1 MINATKDKLRSYFQ
15 GDVQYIVPY
24 FQRPYV
30 WDEDN
35 WVSFWENIFQ
45 IYRDHQEGKDKDREH
60 FIGTLIV
67 KQKAAE
73 ELGQNEYD
81 LIDGQQRLTTV
92 SILLRCLYDSC
103 KGELPKLKE
112 QINRLLILETAK
124 GEKFIK
130 IRNCRIDLPYF
141 TAVIQDGKTADLQN
155 QEHRILRA
163 YNYFKEQVQSF
174 SDDEIDILIK
184 IILEKVPVISMLLSN
199 DDDEQVIFDTI
210 NSLGV
215 KLTTAELLKNHIF
228 KDKRLEQL
236 YTTLWEPVFEADE
249 KTVTFWDKDKTAGRT
264 IRNNIEVLLYCYL
277 MITTQNEIQLDS
289 LYKEYK
295 NWLKDKS
302 IEAKRSFLIDL
313 KQYAE
318 YFDDFPEGEQ
328 LNEIPYADDEK
339 RFFHIIENLSITTA
353 YPLILFIYREVTD
366 MNERKNILKLLESY
380 LVRRNICRL
389 TTKNY
394 NNIFISMIKKLMKQ
408 RDDGKGISVESIRDI
423 LSSFTEETNKFPNDT
438 ELKAAFKESALS
450 NQNAR
455 EILYLIALYQ
465 KASPLADVVKL
476 SLSSFSVEHM
486 MPVKWQENW
495 AIADVDDH
503 KKAVRDKVL
512 KTLGNLTLVT
522 KRLNS
527 KLSNDAWDAKKK
539 TLRQY
544 SSLNITTAYLDGD
557 SWDETRIDS
566 RADDLAEL
574 AVKMWGHL

>member
-1 MINATKDKLRSYFQ
+1 MINATKDKLRSYFG

-35 WVSFWENIFQ
+35 WVSFWENILQ
-45 IYRDHQEGKDKDREH
+45 IYKDYQEGKDREH
-60 FIGTLIV
+60 FIGTLIL
-67 KQKAAE
+67 KQRTAE
-73 ELGQNEYD
+73 ELGQNQYD

-92 SILLRCLYDSC
+92 SILLRCFYDSC
-103 KGELPKLKE
+103 KGSLPKLKE
-112 QINRLLILETAK
+112 QINRLLILENAK
-124 GEKFIK
+124 GEKSIK

-141 TAVIQDGKTADLQN
+141 TALIQDGKTETLPN
-155 QEHRILRA
+155 PEHRILRA

-174 SDDEIDILIK
+174 PDNEIDILIK
-184 IILEKVPVISMLLSN
+184 IILEKVPVISMLLSS

-228 KDKRLEQL
+228 KDEKLENL
-236 YTTLWEPVFEADE
+236 YTTLWEPVFEANE
-249 KTVTFWDKDKTAGRT
+249 LTVQFWDKDKTAGRI
-264 IRNNIEVLLYCYL
+264 IRKNIEVLLYCYL
-277 MITTQNEIQLDS
+277 MITTQREIQLDS

-295 NWLKDKS
+295 NWLKDITIDEK
-302 IEAKRSFLIDL
+302 KKFLIDL
-313 KQYAE
+313 RQYAE
-318 YFDDFPEGEQ
+318 YFDNFPEGEQ
-328 LNEIPYADDEK
+328 LNEMSYVEDEK

-366 MNERKNILKLLESY
+366 ITERTNILKLLENY

-394 NNIFISMIKKLMKQ
+394 NNIFISMIRNLIKR
-408 RDDGKGISVESIRDI
+408 RDEGEKISVNSIRDI
-423 LSSFTEETNKFPNDT
+423 LSSFTEETNKFPDDG

-465 KASPLADVVKL
+465 KASPLADIGKL
-476 SLSSFSVEHM
+476 SLASYSVEHM
-486 MPVKWQENW
+486 MPVKWQQNW
-495 AIADVDDH
+495 PIPDLDEQ
-503 KKAVRDKVL
+503 KKAVRDKAL

-527 KLSNDAWDAKKK
+527 KLSNDAWDEKQK
-539 TLRQY
+539 TLRKY
-544 SSLNITTAYLDGD
+544 SSLNITIDYLDGD
-557 SWDETRIDS
+557 GWEETRIAS
-566 RADDLAEL
+566 RAEDLAEL
-574 AVKMWGHL
+574 AIKMWGRL

>member
-1 MINATKDKLRSYFQ
+1 MINATKDKLRSYFG

-35 WVSFWENIFQ
+35 WVSFWENILQ
-45 IYRDHQEGKDKDREH
+45 VYKDYQEGKDREH
-60 FIGTLIV
+60 FIGTLIL

-73 ELGQNEYD
+73 ELGQNQYD

-92 SILLRCLYDSC
+92 SILLRCFYDSC
-103 KGELPKLKE
+103 KGSLPKLKE
-112 QINRLLILETAK
+112 QINRLLILENAK
-124 GEKFIK
+124 GERSIK
-130 IRNCRIDLPYF
+130 IKNCRIDLPYF
-141 TAVIQDGKTADLQN
+141 TAIIQDGKTETLLN
-155 QEHRILRA
+155 PEHRILRA
-163 YNYFKEQVQSF
+163 YNYFKAQVQSF
-174 SDDEIDILIK
+174 SDNEIDMLVK
-184 IILEKVPVISMLLSN
+184 IILEKVPVISMLLSS

-228 KDKRLEQL
+228 KDEKLESL
-236 YTTLWEPVFEADE
+236 YTALWEPVFEANE
-249 KTVTFWDKDKTAGRT
+249 VIVQFWDKDKTAGRI
-264 IRNNIEVLLYCYL
+264 IRKNIEVLLYCYL
-277 MITTQNEIQLDS
+277 IITTQREIQLDS

-295 NWLKDKS
+295 SWLKDQS
-302 IEAKRSFLIDL
+302 IDEKKRFLTDL

-328 LNEIPYADDEK
+328 LNEISYAEDEK

-353 YPLILFIYREVTD
+353 YPLMLFIYREVTD
-366 MNERKNILKLLESY
+366 ITERIKILKLLESY

-408 RDDGKGISVESIRDI
+408 KDEGEKITVDSIRGI
-423 LSSFTEETNKFPNDT
+423 LSSFTEETNRFPDDG

-465 KASPLADVVKL
+465 KASPLADVGKL
-476 SLSSFSVEHM
+476 SLLSYSVEHM
-486 MPVKWQENW
+486 MPVEWQQNW
-495 AIADVDDH
+495 PIPDIDEQ
-503 KKAVRDKVL
+503 KKATRDRIL

-527 KLSNDAWDAKKK
+527 KLSNDAWDEKKN
-539 TLRQY
+539 TLRKY
-544 SSLNITTAYLDGD
+544 SSLNITTDYLDDG
-557 SWDETRIDS
+557 WEETLIAS
-566 RADDLAEL
+566 RAEDLAGL
-574 AVKMWGHL
+574 AVKMWGCL

>member
-1 MINATKDKLRSYFQ
+1 MINATKDKLRSYFG

-35 WVSFWENIFQ
+35 WVSFWENILQ
-45 IYRDHQEGKDKDREH
+45 VYRNYQEGKDREH
-60 FIGTLIV
+60 FIGTLIL

-73 ELGQNEYD
+73 ELGQNQYD

-92 SILLRCLYDSC
+92 SILLRCFYDSC
-103 KGELPKLKE
+103 KGSLPKLKE
-112 QINRLLILETAK
+112 QINRLLILENAK
-124 GEKFIK
+124 GEKSIK

-141 TAVIQDGKTADLQN
+141 TAVIQDGKTETLLN
-155 QEHRILRA
+155 PEHRILRA
-163 YNYFKEQVQSF
+163 YKYFKEQVQSF
-174 SDDEIDILIK
+174 SDNEIDILVK
-184 IILEKVPVISMLLSN
+184 IILEKVPVISMLLSV

-228 KDKRLEQL
+228 KDEKLESL
-236 YTTLWEPVFEADE
+236 YTTLWEPVFEANE
-249 KTVTFWDKDKTAGRT
+249 LTIQFWDKDKTAGRI
-264 IRNNIEVLLYCYL
+264 IRKNIEVLLYCYL
-277 MITTQNEIQLDS
+277 IIKNQSEIQLDS

-295 NWLKDKS
+295 NWLKDLS
-302 IEAKRSFLIDL
+302 IDEKKKFLIDL

-318 YFDDFPEGEQ
+318 VFDDFPEGEQ
-328 LNEIPYADDEK
+328 LNEISYAEDEK

-366 MNERKNILKLLESY
+366 TAERTSILTLLESY

-394 NNIFISMIKKLMKQ
+394 NNIFISMIKKLAKQ
-408 RDDGKGISVESIRDI
+408 KDYGEKISVDTIRDI
-423 LSSFTEETNKFPNDT
+423 LSSFTEETNKFPDDG
-438 ELKAAFKESALS
+438 ELKLAFKDSALS

-455 EILYLIALYQ
+455 EILYLVALYQ
-465 KASPLADVVKL
+465 KASPLADVGKL
-476 SLSSFSVEHM
+476 SLSNYSVEHM
-486 MPVKWQENW
+486 MPVKWQQNW
-495 AIADVDDH
+495 PIPDIDEQ
-503 KKAVRDKVL
+503 KKTMRDKIL

-527 KLSNDAWDAKKK
+527 KLSNDAWDEKKN
-539 TLRQY
+539 TLRKY
-544 SSLNITTAYLDGD
+544 SSLNITTDYLDDGG
-557 SWDETRIDS
+557 WEETRIAS
-566 RADDLAEL
+566 RAEDLAAL
-574 AVKMWGHL
+574 AVKIWGCL

>member
-1 MINATKDKLRSYFQ
+1 MINATKDKLRSYFG
-15 GDVQYIVPY
+15 GDVEYIVPY

-35 WVSFWENIFQ
+35 WVSFWENILQ
-45 IYRDHQEGKDKDREH
+45 IYKDYQEGKDREH
-60 FIGTLIV
+60 FIGTLIL
-67 KQKAAE
+67 KQKTAE
-73 ELGQNEYD
+73 ELGQNQYD

-92 SILLRCLYDSC
+92 SILLRCFYDSC
-103 KGELPKLKE
+103 KGSLPKLKE
-112 QINRLLILETAK
+112 QINRLLILENAK
-124 GEKFIK
+124 GEEFIK

-141 TAVIQDGKTADLQN
+141 TALIQDGKTESLPN
-155 QEHRILRA
+155 PEHRILRA
-163 YNYFKEQVQSF
+163 YNYFKGQVQSF
-174 SDDEIDILIK
+174 SDNEIDILIK
-184 IILEKVPVISMLLSN
+184 IILEKVPVISMLLSS

-228 KDKRLEQL
+228 KDEKLENL
-236 YTTLWEPVFEADE
+236 YTTLWEPVFEANE
-249 KTVTFWDKDKTAGRT
+249 LTVQFWDKDKTAGRI
-264 IRNNIEVLLYCYL
+264 IRKNIEVLLYCYL
-277 MITTQNEIQLDS
+277 MITTQREIQLDS

-295 NWLKDKS
+295 NWLKDQS
-302 IEAKRSFLIDL
+302 TDEKRSFLIDL

-328 LNEIPYADDEK
+328 LNEMSYAEDEK

-366 MNERKNILKLLESY
+366 ITERVNILKLLESY

-394 NNIFISMIKKLMKQ
+394 NNIFISMIRKLMKQ
-408 RDDGKGISVESIRDI
+408 RDEGEKISVDSIRDI
-423 LSSFTEETNKFPNDT
+423 LSSFTEETNKFPDDG

-465 KASPLADVVKL
+465 KASPLADIGKL
-476 SLSSFSVEHM
+476 SLSSYSVEHM
-486 MPVKWQENW
+486 MPVKWQQNW
-495 AIADVDDH
+495 SIPDMDEQ

-527 KLSNDAWDAKKK
+527 KLSNDAWDEKKK
-539 TLRQY
+539 TLRKY
-544 SSLNITTAYLDGD
+544 SSLNITIDYLDDGV
-557 SWDETRIDS
+557 WEETRIAS
-566 RADDLAEL
+566 RAEDLVEL
-574 AVKMWGHL
+574 AIKMWGRL